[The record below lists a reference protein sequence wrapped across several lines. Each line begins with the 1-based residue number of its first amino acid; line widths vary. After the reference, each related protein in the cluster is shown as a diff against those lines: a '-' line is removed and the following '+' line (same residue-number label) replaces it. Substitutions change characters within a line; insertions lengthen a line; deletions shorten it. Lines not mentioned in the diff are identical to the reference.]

1 MLCEGDRRPAGALGR
16 HYGGGRLEGRLP
28 VSGGVPGGVREDIR
42 VLGHGRRSV
51 VLEFELG
58 VRLTVSI
65 SNVRVR
71 ANFLTLFVGQFDKNL
86 QKVPVA
92 FFAICYFTG
101 GIGG

>member
-1 MLCEGDRRPAGALGR
+1 
-16 HYGGGRLEGRLP
+16 
-28 VSGGVPGGVREDIR
+28 
-42 VLGHGRRSV
+42 V

-71 ANFLTLFVGQFDKNL
+71 VNFLTLFVGQFDKNL